1 MSNTLLNEKSKL
13 RTCLWFDNQG
23 EEAAQFYV
31 SLLPDSH
38 IERVYRP
45 NPNAPALV
53 VEFTLAG
60 APYMVLNGVPH
71 FKLTPAV
78 SISVLTKDQE
88 ETDQLWAAL
97 IADGGSPSQCGWL
110 TDKYGL
116 SWQIIPEALPRLLS
130 SDDKVAEQRA
140 HNAMMKMAKI
150 DIAALES
157 AFNGE

>member
-1 MSNTLLNEKSKL
+1 MNERPKL

-31 SLLPDSH
+31 SLLPDSY
-38 IERVYRP
+38 IEKVYQP
-45 NPNAPALV
+45 DPDAPALV

-60 APYMVLNGVPH
+60 VPYIALNGGPH
-71 FKLTPAV
+71 YKLTPAA
-78 SISVLTKDQE
+78 SISVLTNDQE

-97 IADGGSPSQCGWL
+97 IADGGHPGQCAWL

-116 SWQIIPEALPRLLS
+116 SWQIVPEALPRLLS
-130 SDDKVAEQRA
+130 SDDKAAAQRA
-140 HNAMMKMAKI
+140 HNAMMQMTKI

-157 AFNGE
+157 AFNGK

>member
-1 MSNTLLNEKSKL
+1 MNERPKL

-31 SLLPDSH
+31 SLLPDSY
-38 IERVYRP
+38 IEKVYQP
-45 NPNAPALV
+45 DPDAPALV

-60 APYMVLNGVPH
+60 VPYIALNGGPH
-71 FKLTPAV
+71 YKLTPAA
-78 SISVLTKDQE
+78 SISVLTNDQE

-97 IADGGSPSQCGWL
+97 IADGGSPGQCAWL

-116 SWQIIPEALPRLLS
+116 SWQIVPEALPRLLS
-130 SDDKVAEQRA
+130 SDDKAAAQRA
-140 HNAMMKMAKI
+140 HNAMMQMSKI

-157 AFNGE
+157 AFNGK

>member
-1 MSNTLLNEKSKL
+1 MNERPKL

-23 EEAAQFYV
+23 KEAAQFYV

-38 IERVYRP
+38 IEKVYKP
-45 NPNAPALV
+45 DPYAPALV

-60 APYMVLNGVPH
+60 APYMVLNGGPH
-71 FKLTPAV
+71 YKLNPAA

-88 ETDQLWAAL
+88 ETDQLWSAL

-110 TDKYGL
+110 IDKFGL
-116 SWQIIPEALPRLLS
+116 SWQIIPEALPRLVD
-130 SDDKVAEQRA
+130 SDDKAAAQRA
-140 HNAMMKMAKI
+140 HNAMMKMGKI

>member
-1 MSNTLLNEKSKL
+1 MNERPKL

-31 SLLPDSH
+31 SLLPDSY
-38 IERVYRP
+38 IEKVYRP
-45 NPNAPALV
+45 DPDAPALI

-60 APYMVLNGVPH
+60 APYMVLNGGPYY
-71 FKLTPAV
+71 KLNPAA

-110 TDKYGL
+110 IDKFGL
-116 SWQIIPEALPRLLS
+116 SWQIIPEALPRLVG
-130 SDDKVAEQRA
+130 SDDKVAAQRA
-140 HNAMMKMAKI
+140 HNAMMKMGKI
-150 DIAALES
+150 EIAALES

>member
-1 MSNTLLNEKSKL
+1 MNERPKL

-38 IERVYRP
+38 IEKVYKP
-45 NPNAPALV
+45 DPDAPALV

-60 APYMVLNGVPH
+60 APYMVLNGGPYY
-71 FKLTPAV
+71 KLNPAA

-97 IADGGSPSQCGWL
+97 IADGGNPSQCGWL
-110 TDKYGL
+110 IDKFGL
-116 SWQIIPEALPRLLS
+116 SWQIIPEALPRLVG
-130 SDDKVAEQRA
+130 SDDKAAAQRA
-140 HNAMMKMAKI
+140 HNAMMNMGKI

>member
-1 MSNTLLNEKSKL
+1 MSNTLLNEKCSGAH
-13 RTCLWFDNQG
+13 TSAD
-23 EEAAQFYV
+23 
-31 SLLPDSH
+31 
-38 IERVYRP
+38 
-45 NPNAPALV
+45 APTLV

-60 APYMVLNGVPH
+60 APYMVLNGGPH

-116 SWQIIPEALPRLLS
+116 SW
-130 SDDKVAEQRA
+130 
-140 HNAMMKMAKI
+140 
-150 DIAALES
+150 
-157 AFNGE
+157 

>member
-1 MSNTLLNEKSKL
+1 MNERPRL

-31 SLLPDSH
+31 SLLPDSY
-38 IERVYRP
+38 IEKVYQP
-45 NPNAPALV
+45 DPDAPALV

-60 APYMVLNGVPH
+60 VPYIALNGGPYY
-71 FKLTPAV
+71 KLTPAA
-78 SISVLTKDQE
+78 SISVLTNDQE

-97 IADGGSPSQCGWL
+97 IADGGSPGQCAWL

-116 SWQIIPEALPRLLS
+116 SWQIVPEALPRLLS
-130 SDDKVAEQRA
+130 SDDKAAAQRA
-140 HNAMMKMAKI
+140 HNAMMQMSKI

-157 AFNGE
+157 AFNGK

>member
-1 MSNTLLNEKSKL
+1 MNERPKL

-38 IERVYRP
+38 IEKVYKP
-45 NPNAPALV
+45 DPDAPALV

-60 APYMVLNGVPH
+60 APYMVLNGGPYY
-71 FKLTPAV
+71 KLNPAA

-97 IADGGSPSQCGWL
+97 IADGGNPSQCGWL
-110 TDKYGL
+110 IDKFGL
-116 SWQIIPEALPRLLS
+116 SWQIIPEALPRLVG
-130 SDDKVAEQRA
+130 SDDKAAAQRA
-140 HNAMMKMAKI
+140 HNAMMNMGKI
-150 DIAALES
+150 DIATLES

>member
-1 MSNTLLNEKSKL
+1 MNERPKL
-13 RTCLWFDNQG
+13 RTCFWFDNQG

-31 SLLPDSH
+31 SLLPDSY
-38 IERVYRP
+38 IEKVYRP
-45 NPNAPALV
+45 DPDAPALI

-60 APYMVLNGVPH
+60 APYMVLNGGPYY
-71 FKLTPAV
+71 KLNPAA

-110 TDKYGL
+110 IDKFGL
-116 SWQIIPEALPRLLS
+116 SWQIIPEALPRLVG
-130 SDDKVAEQRA
+130 SDDKVAAQRA
-140 HNAMMKMAKI
+140 HNAMMKMGKI
-150 DIAALES
+150 EIAALEF

>member
-1 MSNTLLNEKSKL
+1 MNERPKL

-38 IERVYRP
+38 IEKVYKP
-45 NPNAPALV
+45 DPDAPALV

-60 APYMVLNGVPH
+60 APYMVLNGGPYY
-71 FKLTPAV
+71 KLNPAA

-88 ETDQLWAAL
+88 ETDQLWSAL
-97 IADGGSPSQCGWL
+97 IADGGNPSQCGWL
-110 TDKYGL
+110 IDKFGL
-116 SWQIIPEALPRLLS
+116 SWQIIPEALPRLVG
-130 SDDKVAEQRA
+130 SDDKAAAQRA
-140 HNAMMKMAKI
+140 HNAMMNMGKI

>member
-1 MSNTLLNEKSKL
+1 MNERPKL

-38 IERVYRP
+38 IEKVYKP
-45 NPNAPALV
+45 DPDAPALV

-60 APYMVLNGVPH
+60 APYMVLNGGPH
-71 FKLTPAV
+71 YKLNPAA

-88 ETDQLWAAL
+88 ETDQLWEAL
-97 IADGGSPSQCGWL
+97 TADGGNPSQCGWL
-110 TDKYGL
+110 IDKFGL
-116 SWQIIPEALPRLLS
+116 SWQIIPEALPRLVG
-130 SDDKVAEQRA
+130 SDDKEAARRA
-140 HNAMMKMAKI
+140 HNAMMKMGKI

>member
-1 MSNTLLNEKSKL
+1 MNERPKL

-38 IERVYRP
+38 IEKVYKP
-45 NPNAPALV
+45 DPDAPALV

-60 APYMVLNGVPH
+60 APYMVLNGGPYY
-71 FKLTPAV
+71 KLNPAA

-88 ETDQLWAAL
+88 ETDQLWSAL

-110 TDKYGL
+110 IDKFGL
-116 SWQIIPEALPRLLS
+116 SWQIIPEALPRLVG
-130 SDDKVAEQRA
+130 SDDKAAAQRA
-140 HNAMMKMAKI
+140 HNAMMKMGKI

>member
-1 MSNTLLNEKSKL
+1 MNERPKL

-38 IERVYRP
+38 IEKVYKP
-45 NPNAPALV
+45 DPDAPALV

-60 APYMVLNGVPH
+60 APYMVLNGGPYY
-71 FKLTPAV
+71 KLNPAA
-78 SISVLTKDQE
+78 SISVLTTDQE
-88 ETDQLWAAL
+88 ETDQLWSAL

-110 TDKYGL
+110 IDKFGL
-116 SWQIIPEALPRLLS
+116 SWQIIPEALPRLMG
-130 SDDKVAEQRA
+130 SDDRAAAQRA
-140 HNAMMKMAKI
+140 HNAMMKMGKI

>member
-1 MSNTLLNEKSKL
+1 MNERPKL

-38 IERVYRP
+38 IEKVYRP
-45 NPNAPALV
+45 DPDAPALV

-60 APYMVLNGVPH
+60 APFMTLNGGPYY
-71 FKLTPAV
+71 KLNPAA

-110 TDKYGL
+110 IDKFEL
-116 SWQIIPEALPRLLS
+116 SWQIIPEALPRLMG
-130 SDDKVAEQRA
+130 SDDKVAAQRA
-140 HNAMMKMAKI
+140 HNAMMKMGKI
-150 DIAALES
+150 EIAALES
-157 AFNGE
+157 AFDGE

>member
-1 MSNTLLNEKSKL
+1 MDERPKL

-38 IERVYRP
+38 IEKVYKP
-45 NPNAPALV
+45 DPDAPALV

-60 APYMVLNGVPH
+60 APYMVLNGGPYY
-71 FKLTPAV
+71 KLNPAA

-88 ETDQLWAAL
+88 ETDQLWSAL

-110 TDKYGL
+110 IDKFGL
-116 SWQIIPEALPRLLS
+116 SWQIIPEALPRLMG
-130 SDDKVAEQRA
+130 SDDRAAAQRA
-140 HNAMMKMAKI
+140 HNAMMKMGKI

>member
-1 MSNTLLNEKSKL
+1 MNERPKL
-13 RTCLWFDNQG
+13 RTCLWFDNKG

-38 IERVYRP
+38 IEKVYRP
-45 NPNAPALV
+45 DPDAPALV

-60 APYMVLNGVPH
+60 APYMVLNGGPYY
-71 FKLTPAV
+71 KLNPAA

-88 ETDQLWAAL
+88 ETDQLWEAL
-97 IADGGSPSQCGWL
+97 TADGGSPSQCGWL
-110 TDKYGL
+110 TDKFGL
-116 SWQIIPEALPRLLS
+116 SWQIIPEALPRLVG
-130 SDDKVAEQRA
+130 SDDKAAAQRA
-140 HNAMMKMAKI
+140 HNAMMKMGKI

>member
-1 MSNTLLNEKSKL
+1 MNERPKL

-38 IERVYRP
+38 IEKVYQP
-45 NPNAPALV
+45 DPEAPALV

-60 APYMVLNGVPH
+60 APYMVLNGGPYY
-71 FKLTPAV
+71 KLNPAA
-78 SISVLTKDQE
+78 SISVLTKDQV
-88 ETDQLWAAL
+88 ETDQLWEAL
-97 IADGGSPSQCGWL
+97 TADGGSPSQCGWL
-110 TDKYGL
+110 IDKFGL
-116 SWQIIPEALPRLLS
+116 SWQIIPDALPRLMG
-130 SDDKVAEQRA
+130 SDDKAAAQRA
-140 HNAMMKMAKI
+140 HNAMMKMGKI